1 MEDTMQ
7 TRLTVAIIAFAAA
20 AALARGADGW
30 RTSESARARLHAD
43 RIAELERTY
52 RGADG
57 FDAFLAQERE
67 SLGEALSSLAGDT
80 APRRMPGMKLEA
92 YFAEND
98 GSAQPFWT
106 YAPPAEDGAA
116 ASGEGAPLLVYLH
129 GYVPYYD
136 IVNTPTIPY
145 MMTSLVARAGAYI
158 AAPFGR
164 SNTDFQGPGEQDVLR
179 VIDEMHARYGIDRDR
194 VLLVGYSM
202 GGMGAWSAGGRF
214 AERFNAMLIMSGRSD
229 YYVWHEVEP
238 AAVPQWQ
245 RRIIDTQFG
254 TPWLKRLVDMPILA
268 VHGGLDPLVTV
279 KQGRY
284 PVDEL
289 KKLGSENVEL
299 LVLPESAHAIAA
311 DAFAD
316 KRVAEFV
323 EANLER
329 RNAKRPQPLGRIP
342 GFTGSRAQ
350 DALLSPFVMVSPSVL
365 TLERRAAE
373 WRRFAK
379 GEAPR
384 MVETADMAS
393 ATTGAE
399 SAPGTESAPDAV
411 KAAKLRDRALLVFG
425 EPEAS
430 PLARRVLEEGGVKIA
445 PDSFEFAGRTFPR
458 EGRGLWFSGR
468 NPFNPALPAIVQCGA
483 QWGAGASENHLYDR
497 IPDVAVYSV
506 EPESCAG
513 VDTETLNKV
522 VAAGFFADDGTF
534 AWCDDAP

>member
-43 RIAELERTY
+43 RIAELEHTY

-129 GYVPYYD
+129 GYVPHYD

-214 AERFNAMLIMSGRSD
+214 AEDGLHGL
-229 YYVWHEVEP
+229 
-238 AAVPQWQ
+238 
-245 RRIIDTQFG
+245 RRR
-254 TPWLKRLVDMPILA
+254 PP
-268 VHGGLDPLVTV
+268 GGV
-279 KQGRY
+279 
-284 PVDEL
+284 
-289 KKLGSENVEL
+289 
-299 LVLPESAHAIAA
+299 
-311 DAFAD
+311 
-316 KRVAEFV
+316 
-323 EANLER
+323 
-329 RNAKRPQPLGRIP
+329 
-342 GFTGSRAQ
+342 
-350 DALLSPFVMVSPSVL
+350 
-365 TLERRAAE
+365 
-373 WRRFAK
+373 
-379 GEAPR
+379 
-384 MVETADMAS
+384 
-393 ATTGAE
+393 
-399 SAPGTESAPDAV
+399 DAV
-411 KAAKLRDRALLVFG
+411 LAPELHRAEDQFLRFRHLLMN
-425 EPEAS
+425 S
-430 PLARRVLEEGGVKIA
+430 
-445 PDSFEFAGRTFPR
+445 RTFSITQPCSSSVS
-458 EGRGLWFSGR
+458 EGNIGR
-468 NPFNPALPAIVQCGA
+468 ARQC
-483 QWGAGASENHLYDR
+483 L
-497 IPDVAVYSV
+497 
-506 EPESCAG
+506 
-513 VDTETLNKV
+513 
-522 VAAGFFADDGTF
+522 
-534 AWCDDAP
+534 